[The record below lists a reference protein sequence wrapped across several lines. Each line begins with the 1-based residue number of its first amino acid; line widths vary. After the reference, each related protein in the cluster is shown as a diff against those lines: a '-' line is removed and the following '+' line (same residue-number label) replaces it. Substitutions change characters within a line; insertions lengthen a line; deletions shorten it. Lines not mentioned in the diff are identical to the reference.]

1 MMKNTFLVPDFVQEL
16 LDISGLGVNQIVQTL
31 SALLSLNVLVTDPS
45 YQVISHSFERKE
57 ITDVV
62 ILSIKPQNTDPKSP
76 ILNCEVSVDDSVENG
91 LIVPITFNNKTFG
104 YLVILGNNPI
114 PEAST
119 YGKTLL
125 FAASLCALQMHKK
138 FELRQE
144 RQNHKEAFLFD
155 LLYGNIKQK
164 VEFIEYGK
172 IWGWDF
178 NLPHI
183 VIVFSLIDYN
193 YFSND
198 KEIINVLFQLVE
210 KVQIQKNNIKPIVM
224 VKQNQVVAL
233 LPLNSSEYDE
243 SKLAIETFTETVIKR
258 AEKIGEVVRV
268 ACGIGKIYAN
278 PVDLFR
284 SYQEAKVAFELGLL
298 LKIETPFFANLG
310 LERILYKHD
319 LQDLK
324 EFFEHTLG
332 RLLVYDK
339 NTDGNLMETLEA
351 LVSNQFDMGKTSTT
365 LFLHRNTLR
374 YRVKKIEEI
383 LNVKLDDLNIK
394 LDISASLKIKLLR
407 DI

>member
-45 YQVISHSFERKE
+45 YQVISHSFKRKE

-62 ILSIKPQNTDPKSP
+62 ILSMKPQNAEPKSP
-76 ILNCEVSVDDSVENG
+76 ILNCEISVDDSVENG
-91 LIVPITFNNKTFG
+91 VIVPITLNNKTFG
-104 YLVILGNNPI
+104 TIAILGSNPI

-224 VKQNQVVAL
+224 VKQNQIVAL

-243 SKLAIETFTETVIKR
+243 SKLVIETFTETVIKR
-258 AEKIGEVVRV
+258 AEKIDEVVRV
-268 ACGIGKIYAN
+268 ACGIGKIYAD

-332 RLLVYDK
+332 RMLEYDK
-339 NTDGNLMETLEA
+339 KTDGNLMETLEA

-394 LDISASLKIKLLR
+394 LDIAASLKIKLLR